1 MATGRDSDRN
11 SGRLW
16 CPLLSASLLLLWPA
30 LSAGQT
36 PPRRSS
42 DTTPEIRV
50 EASRPDAP
58 AALNPVERFGADFV
72 AQTDGFTADEVLAS
86 VTADLP
92 GTEQV
97 VLIDG
102 RESQVDIST
111 I

>member
-11 SGRLW
+11 RGPVW
-16 CPLLSASLLLLWPA
+16 CPLLSSSLLLCPA
-30 LSAGQT
+30 LSVGQT
-36 PPRRSS
+36 PPRRAS

-58 AALNPVERFGADFV
+58 APLNPVERFGTDFI